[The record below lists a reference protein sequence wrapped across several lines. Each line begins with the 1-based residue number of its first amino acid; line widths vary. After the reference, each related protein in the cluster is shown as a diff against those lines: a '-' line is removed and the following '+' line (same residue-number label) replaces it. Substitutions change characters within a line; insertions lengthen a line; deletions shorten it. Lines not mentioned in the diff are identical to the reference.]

1 MGEEA
6 TYGWDSFLTGRDR
19 DIAATA
25 GYGAR
30 MGPGLRPALLLIDV
44 TYAFCG
50 EREQMNAQT
59 NRVYRNACGAAAW
72 DAVDVM
78 VRLLGAARAGGVPVV
93 YTKPVRARPDGRN
106 RGRWLD
112 KNRRGGEDMAPPPR
126 AYDIVDAIAPI
137 AADLVIEKE
146 KPSGFFGTPL
156 SAYLTDWAVD
166 TVLLCGGVTSGC
178 IRSTA
183 IDGFSHN
190 YRVGVVREA
199 TFDRIEAS
207 HWINLFDLDQKY
219 ADVIPADGAAA
230 YLTDRTLGRWA

>member
-1 MGEEA
+1 MHEA
-6 TYGWDSFLTGRDR
+6 ETNGWDRFLTERDR
-19 DIAATA
+19 QIAATA
-25 GYGAR
+25 GYGAP
-30 MGPGLRPALLLIDV
+30 MGPGRAPALILIDV

-50 EREQMNAQT
+50 EREQMTAET

-78 VRLLGAARAGGVPVV
+78 VTLRAAAHAAGVPVV
-93 YTKPVRARPDGRN
+93 YTKPVRARADRRN

-112 KNRRGGEDMAPPPR
+112 KNRRGTEDMTPPPR
-126 AYDIVDAIAPI
+126 AYDIVDAIAPTP
-137 AADLVIEKE
+137 ADVVIEKE
-146 KPSGFFGTPL
+146 KPSAFFATPL
-156 SAYLTDWAVD
+156 SAYLTDWGVD
-166 TVLLCGGVTSGC
+166 SVVLCGGVTSGC
-178 IRSTA
+178 VRSTA

-219 ADVIPADGAAA
+219 ADVISATGAGA
-230 YLTDRTLGRWA
+230 YLKDHAVGGLA